1 MLRCGDK
8 LRLTASEREFV
19 SVAAGRDVNPT
30 SVDEYNRLVDST
42 HEILVAQADA
52 AEVYMQPDGVD
63 LGEGPELR
71 IMAALLQA
79 TRLEEG

>member
-1 MLRCGDK
+1 MLRHGNK
-8 LRLTASEREFV
+8 VRLTASEREFV
-19 SVAAGRDVNPT
+19 SVAVGRDVNPT

-42 HEILVAQADA
+42 HEVLLAQADA
-52 AEVYMQPDGVD
+52 AEIHLQADGVD

-79 TRLEEG
+79 TRLDKG